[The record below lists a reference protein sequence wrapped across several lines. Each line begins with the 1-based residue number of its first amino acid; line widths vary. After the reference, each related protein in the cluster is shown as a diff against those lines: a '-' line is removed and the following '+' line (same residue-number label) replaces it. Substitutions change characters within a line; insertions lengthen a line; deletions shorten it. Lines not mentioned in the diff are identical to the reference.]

1 MANPPQPVC
10 NIAAP
15 SMRAIE
21 ATHRLSPTQLAGY
34 AASTALASTVVS
46 LLRSVAAPKARGP
59 AVGLLFIALSSGF
72 GAWLYTGCVLLLPI
86 AASCIGTAALFLL
99 QGLRMRMLMP
109 FGTLLWL
116 VHNLLVGSLGGR
128 VLEACLLVAN
138 LWTIRGL

>member
-15 SMRAIE
+15 TMRAIE
-21 ATHRLSPTQLAGY
+21 ATHRLSPTQLAGC

-46 LLRSVAAPKARGP
+46 LLR
-59 AVGLLFIALSSGF
+59 
-72 GAWLYTGCVLLLPI
+72 
-86 AASCIGTAALFLL
+86 L

-138 LWTIRGL
+138 LWTIRGLWRAS